1 MSLIVLDGY
10 TLNPGDLSWA
20 PLEALGDL
28 VVYDRSSPAET
39 LRRAADAEIVL
50 TNKSLLSA
58 DTLAA
63 LPRLRYIGVLATGY
77 NIVDVEVAAK
87 RRIPVTNVPE
97 YSTASVAQFVFAL
110 LLELCHHVGK
120 HSDAVLREQKWAKS
134 QDFSFT
140 LSPLVELHGKT
151 MGIVGFG
158 KTGQQAGALA
168 RAFGM
173 KVIAHSRSRDKNP
186 GYPFEWADIETL
198 FEKSDVVSLHC
209 PLTPETKGMLNSALL
224 RRMKK
229 TAFVINTSRGPV
241 VNEADLAEALKA
253 GVIAGAAVDV
263 LSTEPPAAD
272 NPLLAAPNVII
283 TPHIAWATKA
293 ARERLMQTAADNVA
307 AWMNGAPVNVVNGV

>member
-1 MSLIVLDGY
+1 
-10 TLNPGDLSWA
+10 
-20 PLEALGDL
+20 
-28 VVYDRSSPAET
+28 
-39 LRRAADAEIVL
+39 
-50 TNKSLLSA
+50 
-58 DTLAA
+58 
-63 LPRLRYIGVLATGY
+63 
-77 NIVDVEVAAK
+77 
-87 RRIPVTNVPE
+87 
-97 YSTASVAQFVFAL
+97 
-110 LLELCHHVGK
+110 
-120 HSDAVLREQKWAKS
+120 
-134 QDFSFT
+134 
-140 LSPLVELHGKT
+140 

-158 KTGQQAGALA
+158 KTGQQTGAIA

-198 FEKSDVVSLHC
+198 FERSDVVSLHC
-209 PLTPETKGMLNSALL
+209 PLTPETKGLLNASLL

-229 TAFVINTSRGPV
+229 SAFVINTSRGPV

-272 NPLLAAPNVII
+272 NPLLAASNVII

-307 AWMNGAPVNVVNGV
+307 AWMNGEPVNVVNGV

>member
-28 VVYDRSSPAET
+28 VVYDRSSPADT

-77 NIVDVEVAAK
+77 NIVDVEAAAR

-120 HSDAVLREQKWAKS
+120 HSDAVLREQKWAKC

-158 KTGQQAGALA
+158 KTGQQTGALA